1 MRDWTPLSGAAR
13 QGHVEFAQMLL
24 ERGAVIDGRD
34 NRGRTS
40 LHTAVFEGNI
50 EVVRFLLE
58 HSVDVNA
65 RNRLGKNPSQY
76 TTHISKTHKILE
88 HALGYLTALERLF
101 KYRQARLIVLGE
113 IHQNLSLT
121 PLEYI

>member
-40 LHTAVFEGNI
+40 LHTAVFEGNT
-50 EVVRFLLE
+50 EVARLLLE
-58 HSVDVNA
+58 HSADVNA
-65 RNRLGKNPSQY
+65 RNKLGKTPSQY
-76 TTHISKTHKILE
+76 TTQQEILE
-88 HALGYLTALERLF
+88 LLSGYDAESVKQCLF
-101 KYRQARLIVLGE
+101 VGSRMYLQYRGE
-113 IHQNLSLT
+113 IV
-121 PLEYI
+121 

>member
-1 MRDWTPLSGAAR
+1 MTSPHWAPYCGALSVGQYLLDYGTDINARDMRDWTPLLGAAR

-50 EVVRFLLE
+50 EVARLLLE
-58 HSVDVNA
+58 HSADVNA

-76 TTHISKTHKILE
+76 TTQREILE
-88 HALGYLTALERLF
+88 L
-101 KYRQARLIVLGE
+101 
-113 IHQNLSLT
+113 HQQNS
-121 PLEYI
+121 